1 MKIEGTW
8 MDELQFKEVEL
19 NDDDNEE
26 IMKYWDHN
34 VMQMKI
40 EVRMAGKNV
49 ENFLIL
55 GCKNSGD
62 FISWRRWRLWWWG
75 MERQQNMF
83 IEWRA
88 HTLN

>member
-40 EVRMAGKNV
+40 EVRMAGK
-49 ENFLIL
+49 I
-55 GCKNSGD
+55 
-62 FISWRRWRLWWWG
+62 
-75 MERQQNMF
+75 
-83 IEWRA
+83 
-88 HTLN
+88 